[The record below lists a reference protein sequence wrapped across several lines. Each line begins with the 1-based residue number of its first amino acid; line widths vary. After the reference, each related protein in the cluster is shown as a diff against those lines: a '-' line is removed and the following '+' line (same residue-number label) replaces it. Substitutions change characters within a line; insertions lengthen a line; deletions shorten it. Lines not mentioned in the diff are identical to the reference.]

1 MQRKVS
7 VHDFR
12 EANKELVLQLVLQR
26 NLSPDS
32 WRVCDEYEL
41 RGNKIV
47 ARFDEEHVQKWTSY
61 EPLVDTPDLFLKFAR
76 LCEAPNFAVAAR
88 QFSRR
93 YGLLHE
99 PWQRQEDL
107 SSFYRRAKRAWIVL
121 RLYEA
126 VLNADARAV
135 ESLVST
141 IVDENSGLTDAFRDA
156 FRVYEVLCP
165 KLSEE
170 GRWLTVAMSM
180 VTVLVG
186 IEVQE
191 LCYPALDFEDPT
203 LPLDYSKI
211 RSTIGFENLIGA
223 MYLQMHLLL
232 ASGGNLT
239 RCEYCKGLI
248 SLTRSHPEGRKRRR
262 DKKFCDNACRQAHH
276 RSKKKRTQDAPS

>member
-7 VHDFR
+7 VDDFR
-12 EANKELVLQLVLQR
+12 EANKELVLQLVPQR
-26 NLSPDS
+26 NLGPDS
-32 WRVCDEYEL
+32 WWVCDEYEL

-61 EPLVDTPDLFLKFAR
+61 KPLVDTPDLFLKFAR
-76 LCEAPNFAVAAR
+76 LCEAPNFGEAAR
-88 QFSRR
+88 QFSQR

-99 PWQRQEDL
+99 PGQRQEDL
-107 SSFYRRAKRAWIVL
+107 SSFYRRAKRAWIVV

-135 ESLVST
+135 ELLVSP
-141 IVDENSGLTDAFRDA
+141 ILDENSGLTDAFR
-156 FRVYEVLCP
+156 VYEVLRP

-170 GRWLTVAMSM
+170 ARWLTFAMSM

-211 RSTIGFENLIGA
+211 RSTIRSENLVGA

-239 RCEYCKGLI
+239 RCEYCKGII
-248 SLTRSHPEGRKRRR
+248 SLTRPHPEGRKRRR
-262 DKKFCDNACRQAHH
+262 DKRFCDDACRQAHH
-276 RSKKKRTQDAPS
+276 RSKKKRAQDAPS

>member
-7 VHDFR
+7 VDDFR
-12 EANKELVLQLVLQR
+12 EANRELVLQLVPQR
-26 NLSPDS
+26 NLSSDS
-32 WRVCDEYEL
+32 WWVCDEYEL

-76 LCEAPNFAVAAR
+76 LYQAPNFGEAAR
-88 QFSRR
+88 QFSQR

-107 SSFYRRAKRAWIVL
+107 SAFYRRAKRAWIVL

-135 ESLVST
+135 ESHVSPLL
-141 IVDENSGLTDAFRDA
+141 DENSELTDAFR
-156 FRVYEVLCP
+156 VYGVLRP

-170 GRWLTVAMSM
+170 ARWLTFAMSL

-191 LCYPALDFEDPT
+191 LCYPALDFEDPS

-211 RSTIGFENLIGA
+211 RSTIRFENLIGA

-239 RCEYCKGLI
+239 RCEYCKGII

-262 DKKFCDNACRQAHH
+262 DKRFCDDACRQAHH
-276 RSKKKRTQDAPS
+276 RSKKKRAQEASS